1 MSLKV
6 GVKGSNVYADAGDPR
21 VTLYTQ
27 LVRGTMDHTVRRGFN
42 NIMAMDTDQAITDA
56 VLLTF
61 QTRDVRGGKGERT
74 LFHTLMS
81 ELFVNEPELA
91 TMLLELVPEYGS
103 WDDMFTMASKCPAL
117 KQEIFAVA
125 TKQLAEDEKGMML
138 GKSISLLGK
147 WAPREDKHFKD
158 LAREFAYHLAGPQHG
173 VKHSQLMASYRKRL
187 SRLNASLKTVE
198 TYECA
203 NRWDEINPAAVPG
216 RARHIKMRAYMNE
229 NVKNKQGY
237 HCETLLRKP
246 NDEKRNSCR
255 EHFQEFFKAAKEGK
269 VKITG
274 TETLYPHE
282 LVKRAVSLGADATD
296 DDKNSI
302 NAVWDGMVAKAG
314 GLVDSEVMCDFSGS
328 MQDGDGTPYWVSMAM
343 GLLVASLNGGRLM
356 TFDSQPAWH
365 MFGPEEKTLF
375 QKLDSLTNAGRIG
388 QGLSTDF
395 QKALD
400 LLLATLKASSAKQPP
415 KNLIVVTDMGFDA
428 ACGSSEQGYYTGNSY
443 RHVVKTAA
451 WQTHLEMARE
461 AFRRAG
467 EDKWGTPW
475 EPPRIVVWNVAANAT
490 DFQSQAE
497 TEGVLQLSGW
507 SPSLFKVMCESGP
520 QAQTP
525 MEGLRMLLD
534 DKRYDPVR
542 AKVNQWLN
550 GGWRGT

>member
-6 GVKGSNVYADAGDPR
+6 GVKGANVYADAVDPR

-27 LVRGTMDHTVRRGFN
+27 LVRGSFEHVVRRGFGD
-42 NIMAMDTDQAITDA
+42 IMAMDTDQAIVDAA
-56 VLLTF
+56 VLAF

-74 LFHTLMS
+74 LFHILMN
-81 ELFVNEPELA
+81 ELFTTEPELA

-103 WDDMFTMASKCPAL
+103 WDDMFTMASKYPAL
-117 KQEIFAVA
+117 KGEILAVA
-125 TKQLAEDEKGMML
+125 AKQLAEDEKDLML

-147 WAPREDKHFKD
+147 WAPREDKHFKN
-158 LAREFAYHLAGPQHG
+158 LAREFAYHLAGSQNHG
-173 VKHSQLMASYRKRL
+173 VKHSQLMATYRKRL
-187 SRLNASLKTVE
+187 SRLNAALKTVE

-203 NRWDEINPAAVPG
+203 NRWDEINPATVPG

-229 NVKNKQGY
+229 NVRNSTQ
-237 HCETLLRKP
+237 LRKP
-246 NDEKRNSCR
+246 DDEKRNSCR
-255 EHFQEFFKAAKEGK
+255 EHFQAFFKAAKEGK

-282 LVKRAVSLGADATD
+282 LVKRAISLGAEATE
-296 DDKNSI
+296 DDKNSM

-314 GLVDSEVMCDFSGS
+314 GLADSEVMCDFSGS

-343 GLLVASLNGGRLM
+343 GVLVASLGGGRLM

-365 MFGPEEKTLF
+365 TFGPEEKTLF
-375 QKLDSLTNAGRIG
+375 QKLDSLGNAGRIG

-400 LLLATLKASSAKQPP
+400 LLLATLKATRATKPP
-415 KNLIVVTDMGFDA
+415 KNLIVITDMGFDA
-428 ACGSSEQGYYTGNSY
+428 ACGSSEESYYTGNTY

-451 WQTHLEMARE
+451 WQTHLEMAKE

-467 EDKWGTPW
+467 EDMWGTPW
-475 EPPRIVVWNVAANAT
+475 EPPRIVVWNVAANAI
-490 DFQSQAE
+490 DFHAQAE

-507 SPSLFKVMCESGP
+507 SPSIFKVMCESGP

-534 DKRYDPVR
+534 DERYDPVR
-542 AKVNQWLN
+542 AKVRCWMN
-550 GGWRGT
+550 GGWRGV

>member
-21 VTLYTQ
+21 LTLYTQ
-27 LVRGTMDHTVRRGFN
+27 LVRGSFEDVVRRGLRD
-42 NIMAMDTDQAITDA
+42 ILAMGIEEALIDA
-56 VLLTF
+56 VVLAF

-74 LFHTLMS
+74 LFHTMMN
-81 ELFVNEPELA
+81 ELFTSEPQLA

-103 WDDMFTMASKCPAL
+103 WDDMFTMAFKYPAL

-125 TKQLAEDEKGMML
+125 AKQLAEDEKGLME

-147 WAPREDKHFKD
+147 WAPREDKQFKH
-158 LAREFAYHLAGPQHG
+158 LAREFAYHLAGSQNYG

-187 SRLNASLKTVE
+187 SRLNAALKTVE
-198 TYECA
+198 IYECA
-203 NRWDEINPAAVPG
+203 NRWDEINPGTVPG

-229 NVKNKQGY
+229 NVKNRGA
-237 HCETLLRKP
+237 TLLRKP

-255 EHFQEFFKAAKEGK
+255 EHFQAFFKAAKEGT

-282 LVKRAVSLGADATD
+282 LVKRAIGLGDEATE

-302 NAVWDGMVAKAG
+302 NAVWDGMVAKAP
-314 GLVDSEVMCDFSGS
+314 GLADSEVMCDFSGS
-328 MQDGDGTPYWVSMAM
+328 MQSGEGTPYWVSMAM
-343 GLLVASLNGGRLM
+343 GVLVASLNGGRLM

-365 MFGPEEKTLF
+365 TFAPEDKTLF
-375 QKLDSLTNAGRIG
+375 QKLKSLAKAGHIG

-400 LLLATLKASSAKQPP
+400 LLLATLKATRATKPP

-428 ACGSSEQGYYTGNSY
+428 ACGSSEESYYTGNSY
-443 RHVVKTAA
+443 RHAVKTAP
-451 WQTHLEMARE
+451 WQTHLEMAKE

-467 EDKWGTPW
+467 EDMWGTPW
-475 EPPRIVVWNVAANAT
+475 QPPCIVVWNVAANAS
-490 DFQSQAE
+490 DFHAQAE

-507 SPSLFKVMCESGP
+507 SPSLFKVLCESGP

-525 MEGLRMLLD
+525 MEGLRVLLD

-542 AKVNQWLN
+542 AKVSEWMQ
-550 GGWRGT
+550 GGWRGL